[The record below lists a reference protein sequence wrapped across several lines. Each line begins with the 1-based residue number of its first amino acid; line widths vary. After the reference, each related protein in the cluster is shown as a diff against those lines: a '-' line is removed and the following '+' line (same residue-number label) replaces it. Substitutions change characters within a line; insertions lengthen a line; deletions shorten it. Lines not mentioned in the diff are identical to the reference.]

1 MVDDNPERKEEKLE
15 VKDIGEAGNAESDVE
30 ELKEV
35 FSVLRS
41 EVPGLLI
48 GLIGPLREIM
58 DLTYNPDR
66 ARERARA
73 IASFYKELV
82 DQGIPEGLALKLTKE
97 HFMNPMS
104 VIKYVIKGEED

>member
-1 MVDDNPERKEEKLE
+1 M
-15 VKDIGEAGNAESDVE
+15 SDVE
-30 ELKEV
+30 EPGGKERELERKFEDVEEMKEV

-41 EVPGLLI
+41 EVPGLLSE
-48 GLIGPLREIM
+48 LIGSLREIM

-82 DQGIPEGLALKLTKE
+82 DQGIPEELALKLTKE
-97 HFMNPMS
+97 HFINPMS
-104 VIKYVIKGEED
+104 MLKSLLKGEEG